1 MTCDL
6 LWVATGLVSSLH
18 GFGVRGSRPNSTW
31 PPHPEPRTR
40 FQRVKRGM
48 NRGHAGCCK
57 QGVAGGVLVAYGGR
71 DLLYSHTR
79 ARKEHSGLLESL
91 LGQYVTQ
98 AYAGCLLEQVLQTRL
113 AQVQPGGEI
122 GDPPERGRF
131 DHLQG
136 VELEEK
142 VRRDLGGTDESFIF
156 GAACR
161 VERTLLAHRARA
173 PFGIRGLTVVRRPT
187 TT

>member
-57 QGVAGGVLVAYGGR
+57 QGVAGGVLVAIMVVGSRSTTQWCFEPVEVSQFIINSRWNGR
-71 DLLYSHTR
+71 ILVRFTR
-79 ARKEHSGLLESL
+79 PSCSRPFSVDRVRPLE
-91 LGQYVTQ
+91 
-98 AYAGCLLEQVLQTRL
+98 R
-113 AQVQPGGEI
+113 
-122 GDPPERGRF
+122 
-131 DHLQG
+131 
-136 VELEEK
+136 
-142 VRRDLGGTDESFIF
+142 
-156 GAACR
+156 
-161 VERTLLAHRARA
+161 
-173 PFGIRGLTVVRRPT
+173 
-187 TT
+187 